1 MIINSLKCANRFCL
15 LPRDK
20 EAGSYLCP
28 TVNLAPK
35 VTKTLILYLTV
46 NLALNLNET
55 LAISVTLNFNQ
66 NETLTIRYGPYPNLT
81 LKLSVTLN
89 MKKLIMTLNFLTQK
103 PYP

>member
-1 MIINSLKCANRFCL
+1 MIIDSLKCANRFCL

-46 NLALNLNET
+46 NLALNLKET
-55 LAISVTLNFNQ
+55 LAISVILNFNQ
-66 NETLTIRYGPYPNLT
+66 NEL
-81 LKLSVTLN
+81 
-89 MKKLIMTLNFLTQK
+89 
-103 PYP
+103 